1 MNILKVV
8 IVLLILAQPAW
19 AAESLVLTART
30 PAEQTQGPV
39 ELGTLDVAGT
49 GSVKLAATRNGT
61 RIVIQALDPGKR
73 VIGQAES
80 VVGPKET
87 LIYVTTK
94 GGMKKL
100 TILWKEQ

>member
-1 MNILKVV
+1 MKLLRGIVV
-8 IVLLILAQPAW
+8 VLLLASLAW

-39 ELGTLDVAGT
+39 ELGILDVAGT
-49 GSVKLAATRNGT
+49 GMVKLAATRNGT